1 MEEKGAGAVKKRN
14 ILGEALIPLSI
25 FLKRRGEGYENFR
38 ISGERGAL
46 NFFFILYIF
55 QILLH
60 FSCLGMCWNVFD
72 FLFFWGGD
80 CEKIWN
86 FTEGGYEKK
95 LELKKKFV

>member
-72 FLFFWGGD
+72 FLFFFGGGLWKD
-80 CEKIWN
+80 LEFYGGGLWKKI
-86 FTEGGYEKK
+86 GIKK
-95 LELKKKFV
+95 IV